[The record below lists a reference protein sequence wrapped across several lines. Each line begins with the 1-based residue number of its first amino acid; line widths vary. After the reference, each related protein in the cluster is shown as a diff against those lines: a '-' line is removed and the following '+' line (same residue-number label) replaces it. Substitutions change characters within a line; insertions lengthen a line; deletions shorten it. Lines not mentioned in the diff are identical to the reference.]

1 MHPISCAVKVR
12 PQITRN
18 QPPKSLLLRIAAAL
32 SLLLFLSPFLHGQTS
47 TGAISGT
54 VTDSADA
61 AIPGATITLTN
72 DGTGVS
78 ISATTDGSGYYT
90 VEGLSV
96 GSYTINVSSTGF
108 QKSVTKGIQLD
119 PGQRRA
125 NNVKLSVGS
134 ATSEVTVQ
142 AEQQQVE
149 TESSESSG
157 TITSEQVSN
166 LMLNGRNF
174 QTLAIAVPGVSSIS
188 GADSM
193 NGGGLEGGTTLIV
206 NGTSVEYTT
215 YTLDGVYN
223 MNSGNLSGINIVP
236 VVDGIEEFTVLK
248 DNYSAKYGFAG
259 SGNVV
264 TVTKSGTDAYHGSAW
279 DYLRNNAFDAS
290 NYFAQTTPALHQN
303 IFGYTLGGPLSIPK
317 LYDGRARKTFFF
329 ASNQWYAIT
338 AGQVSTGS
346 VFTQAMRN
354 GDFSADLIPLP
365 AKGLTLDANS
375 QALLAARGA
384 TNCIVTEPGQT
395 KPSGL
400 NPACLD
406 PVAVA
411 LLNSYVPL
419 PNYTSPTN
427 PFINYINQGSET
439 TSQLDYQFRVDHYIN
454 ANNQVMARVMY
465 EPVKN
470 GFPFDAWGGTPYTT
484 ITDSYYTTGFNGLVR
499 VMSSITPKLLNT
511 VGVAETYDKPRI
523 QVHGNEGVMP
533 SGVSIAQ
540 SFPGADPYDRIP
552 NISLSQGWTGN
563 GVSSQPITAS
573 DGEGSVSDD
582 VTWVKNNHSLQF
594 GALYMFGIKRQN
606 VFTNPQGSFSF
617 SGTHTGDTA
626 ADYMLGLDATYSQAS
641 SQKLGSYHYRQ
652 GELYFQDDWKVTP
665 RLTINAGLRW
675 VYFSSDTVS
684 GDEAT
689 SFSPSAYVAANAPVV
704 TPAGPLLLNS
714 SGVPVTS
721 SGSTANLLNGLIYA
735 GQNGVPSGFFIPVK
749 TNFGPR
755 VGFAYDVFGDGKT
768 SIRGG
773 YGIGYSRIPLEQIYA
788 AFGQNPP
795 YNQSAN
801 INNSLLS
808 NAIAGTSAA
817 PTAQTLDDVESHF
830 TPASIQS
837 FSLTVQHQIKSNLI
851 ASAAYVGSV
860 GRHEETFQGG
870 YDRNFP
876 LPVTAPSVAASGCF
890 APKQTP
896 SASYNFDPCI
906 NSGISSENYTRPYQ
920 GYAAMDD
927 EYDEGS
933 SNYNALQTSA
943 TYRSGPTQFSVAY
956 TYSKALGTIGA
967 HGTGGGTS
975 QGTAAQNMYN
985 FHAEYGPPDYDFTND
1000 ITATW
1005 VYNIPTLKHSN
1016 KAESLALGGWNF
1028 AGLAIH
1034 QSGFATSPSMS
1045 TTANGLA
1052 TRPDQ
1057 IANYQ
1062 RLGKL
1067 SEWFNI
1073 GSFQAPNYG
1082 FFGNARNGT
1091 IREPAYSSVNASLYK
1106 SFPVREKYSFQ
1117 LRAEAFNIA
1126 NHPNFESVATGL
1138 GSGNFGAVTASRDP
1152 RILEFAGKFVF

>member
-1 MHPISCAVKVR
+1 MHPILCAAKPR
-12 PQITRN
+12 PQFTKN
-18 QPPKSLLLRIAAAL
+18 QPQQSLLLQIAVTL
-32 SLLLFLSPFLHGQTS
+32 SLLLFLSPLLQGQTS

-54 VTDSADA
+54 VTDPGNA
-61 AIPGATITLTN
+61 AIAGAKITLTN
-72 DGTGVS
+72 EGTGVS
-78 ISATTDGSGYYT
+78 VSATTDGSGYYT

-96 GSYTINVSSTGF
+96 GSYTINVASPGF
-108 QKSVTKGIQLD
+108 QSSVTKGIQLD
-119 PGQRRA
+119 PGQRRG
-125 NNVKLSVGS
+125 NNIKLSVGS

-142 AEQQQVE
+142 ADQQQVE

-236 VVDGIEEFTVLK
+236 VVDGIQEFTVLK

-264 TVTKSGTDAYHGSAW
+264 TVTKSGTDTYHGSAW

-317 LYDGRARKTFFF
+317 LYDGRAKKTFFF
-329 ASNQWYAIT
+329 ASNQWYVIN

-346 VFTQAMRN
+346 VFNQAMRN
-354 GDFSADLIPLP
+354 GNFSADPVLP
-365 AKGLTLDANS
+365 AGGLYFHDTNS
-375 QALLAARGA
+375 ETLLASRGA
-384 TNCIVTEPGQT
+384 TNCIINGNT
-395 KPSGL
+395 L
-400 NPACLD
+400 NPACFD

-411 LLNSYVPL
+411 VLNTYVPL
-419 PNYTSPTN
+419 PNYSSPTN

-454 ANNQVMARVMY
+454 SNNQVMARVMY

-470 GFPFDAWGGTPYTT
+470 GFPFDNWGGHPYST
-484 ITDSYYTTGFNGLVR
+484 ITDSFYTTGFNGLVR

-523 QVHGNEGVMP
+523 QVQGNEGTLP
-533 SGVSIAQ
+533 SGVSIVQ
-540 SFPGADPYDRIP
+540 SFPGADPYNRIP
-552 NISLSQGWTGN
+552 NISISQGWTGS

-582 VTWVKNNHSLQF
+582 LTWVKRNHSLQA

-617 SGTHTGDTA
+617 SGVHTGDAA
-626 ADYMLGLDATYSQAS
+626 ADYMLGLDSTYSQAS

-704 TPAGPLLLNS
+704 TTGGSLLLNG

-721 SGSTANLLNGLIYA
+721 SGTTANLLNGLIYA

-755 VGFAYDVFGDGKT
+755 VGFAYDIFGDGKT

-788 AFGQNPP
+788 TFGQNPP

-808 NAIAGTSAA
+808 NAIAGTTAA
-817 PTAQTLDDVESHF
+817 PTPQSLDDVEAHF

-837 FSLTVQHQIKSNLI
+837 FSLTLQHQIKNNLI
-851 ASAAYVGSV
+851 ASVAYVGSV

-870 YDRNFP
+870 YDANFP
-876 LPVTAPSVAASGCF
+876 LGVSTPSVVGGNCF
-890 APKQTP
+890 APGQGT
-896 SASYNFDPCI
+896 SGSYDFDPCI
-906 NSGISSENYTRPYQ
+906 NTGVSSENYTRPYQ

-933 SNYNALQTSA
+933 SNYNALQSSA
-943 TYRSGPTQFSVAY
+943 TYRSGPSQFSLAY

-975 QGTAAQNMYN
+975 QGTAAQNMRD

-1005 VYNIPTLKHSN
+1005 VYSIPSMKHAN
-1016 KAESLALGGWNF
+1016 RTESLALGGWNF

-1045 TTANGLA
+1045 TTTAGLA

-1067 SEWFNI
+1067 SEWFNT

-1082 FFGNARNGT
+1082 FFGNASNGT

-1106 SFPVREKYSFQ
+1106 SFPIREKYSFQ

>member
-1 MHPISCAVKVR
+1 MHPILSAVKPR
-12 PQITRN
+12 PQFTKN
-18 QPPKSLLLRIAAAL
+18 QFQQSLFLRITAVL
-32 SLLLFLSPFLHGQTS
+32 SLLLFLSPLLHGQTS

-61 AIPGATITLTN
+61 AIPNAKITLTN
-72 DGTGVS
+72 NGTGVS
-78 ISATTDGSGYYT
+78 STATTDGSGFYT

-96 GSYTINVSSTGF
+96 GSYSISVSSAGF

-134 ATSEVTVQ
+134 ATSEVTVE
-142 AEQQQVE
+142 ADQQQVE

-188 GADSM
+188 GADGL

-223 MNSGNLSGINIVP
+223 MNSGNLAGINIVP
-236 VVDGIEEFTVLK
+236 VVDGIQEFTVLK

-264 TVTKSGTDAYHGSAW
+264 TVTKSGTDSYHGSAW

-290 NYFAQTTPALHQN
+290 KYFALATPALHQN

-329 ASNQWYAIT
+329 ASNQWYVIN

-346 VFTQAMRN
+346 VFPQAMRN
-354 GDFSADLIPLP
+354 GDFSADTTLP

-384 TNCIVTEPGQT
+384 TNCVTNST
-395 KPSGL
+395 TL
-400 NPACLD
+400 NPACFD
-406 PVAVA
+406 PAAVA
-411 LLNSYVPL
+411 IMNAYVPL
-419 PNYTSPTN
+419 PNNTSN
-427 PFINYINQGSET
+427 GFLNYINQGSET

-470 GFPFDAWGGTPYTT
+470 GFPYDAWGGTPYST

-511 VGVAETYDKPRI
+511 AGVAETYDKPRI
-523 QVHGNEGVMP
+523 QTPANEGTMP
-533 SGVSIAQ
+533 SGVGIAQ
-540 SFPGADPYDRIP
+540 SFPGADPYNRIP
-552 NISLSQGWTGN
+552 NISISQGWTGN

-582 VTWVKNNHSLQF
+582 VTWVKGSHALQF

-617 SGTHTGDTA
+617 SGVHTGDAA
-626 ADYMLGLDATYSQAS
+626 ADYMLGLDSTYSQAS
-641 SQKLGSYHYRQ
+641 SQKLGNYHYRQ
-652 GELYFQDDWKVTP
+652 GEVYFQDDWKATP
-665 RLTINAGLRW
+665 RLTLNFGLRW

-684 GDEAT
+684 GDQVT

-704 TPAGPLLLNS
+704 NTSGSLQLNG
-714 SGVPVTS
+714 SGIPITS
-721 SGSTANLLNGLIYA
+721 SGSAANLLNGLIYA

-788 AFGQNPP
+788 AFGQNAP

-808 NAIAGTSAA
+808 NAIAGTTPA
-817 PTAQTLDDVESHF
+817 PTPQTLDDVEAHF

-837 FSLTVQHQIKSNLI
+837 FSLTLQHQIKSNLI
-851 ASAAYVGSV
+851 TSMSYVGSV

-870 YDRNFP
+870 YDANFP
-876 LPVTAPSVAASGCF
+876 LPVTAPSVATANCLAAGQSASN
-890 APKQTP
+890 
-896 SASYNFDPCI
+896 SYNFDPCI
-906 NSGISSENYTRPYQ
+906 NTGVSSENYTRPYQ

-933 SNYNALQTSA
+933 SNYNSLQTAA
-943 TYRSGPTQFSVAY
+943 TYRTGPTQFSVAY

-975 QGTAAQNMYN
+975 QGTPAQNMRN

-1005 VYNIPTLKHSN
+1005 VYSIPSLKHAD
-1016 KAESLALGGWNF
+1016 KAVATALGGWSF

-1034 QSGFATSPSMS
+1034 QSGFATSPGMS
-1045 TTANGLA
+1045 TPTAGLA
-1052 TRPDQ
+1052 IRPDQ
-1057 IANYQ
+1057 VSNYQ
-1062 RLGKL
+1062 RIGKL
-1067 SEWFNI
+1067 NEWFNTS
-1073 GSFQAPNYG
+1073 SFAAPQYG
-1082 FFGNARNGT
+1082 FFGNASNGT
-1091 IREPAYSSVNASLYK
+1091 IREPAYTSVNASLYK
-1106 SFPVREKYSFQ
+1106 SFPIREKYSFQ

-1138 GSGNFGAVTASRDP
+1138 GSGNFGQVTASRDP
-1152 RILEFAGKFVF
+1152 RILEFVAKFVF